1 MVLFGP
7 ALALMNTGIT
17 ALISNAA
24 GDREQGAVLGTS
36 SSLDSL
42 SGILAPPV
50 STGLLAAYGPASLG
64 SSRSRWPRSGSGWA
78 SRGARSERDD
88 ARVDE
93 TERALASEAET
104 ATIAEG

>member
-1 MVLFGP
+1 M
-7 ALALMNTGIT
+7 
-17 ALISNAA
+17 
-24 GDREQGAVLGTS
+24 GTS

-50 STGLLAAYGPASLG
+50 STGLLAAYGPRFAGIESLTMAAIG
-64 SSRSRWPRSGSGWA
+64 LGLGL
-78 SRGARSERDD
+78 RGARSERDD
-88 ARVDE
+88 ARVDD